1 MEIAQGLLRTLGWLW
16 LGAVALNFFATL
28 SESWGAFRLKEDREK
43 RIGFA
48 AFVVW
53 TAALLAPGLLL
64 LHGFVITASAAPDLI
79 IPAVICVVFS
89 IFGGTLLGWAF
100 GAALPKAASF
110 FHDAAGPVSFA
121 AVVAALV
128 AAWPSVPIAVSF
140 ISGLVSP

>member
-1 MEIAQGLLRTLGWLW
+1 MEFLHGLLGALGWLW
-16 LGAVALNFFATL
+16 LGAVTLNFLATL
-28 SESWGAFRLKEDREK
+28 SESWGAFRLKEDRDK

-64 LHGFVITASAAPDLI
+64 LHGFVVTASNAPDLI
-79 IPAVICVVFS
+79 IPAVVCVVFS
-89 IFGGTLLGWAF
+89 IFGGTLLGWAL

-110 FHDAAGPVSFA
+110 FHDAAAPLSFA

-128 AAWPSVPIAVSF
+128 AAWPSVPIAISF
-140 ISGLVSP
+140 VGGLVGA